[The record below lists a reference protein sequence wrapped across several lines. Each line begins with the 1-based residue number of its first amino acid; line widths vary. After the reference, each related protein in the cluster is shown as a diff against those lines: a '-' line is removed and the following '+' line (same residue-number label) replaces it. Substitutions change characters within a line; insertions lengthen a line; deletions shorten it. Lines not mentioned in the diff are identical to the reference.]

1 MRFCATHYQKIDS
14 AYRICKQSIWLLIA
28 ILSVSVF
35 LFLTISRASEPYLE
49 GSTLVQPAMYQLT
62 PLMAP
67 RIGLPENPGGG
78 IRLGPPV
85 SNAADANRTETT
97 GRPASSKSFLVGDAV
112 SGQEALRLSS
122 SDLGNL
128 LKKSSNGLSVG
139 VQSKTPIVSD
149 PRVRGSR
156 VGALAASGSHWVPA
170 RADLD
175 TILSKFDSRQ
185 ISKVDIVPGPFSV
198 LYGPGFA
205 FTDLQLLQS
214 PRYQQ
219 GVQSHGTSDL
229 EYKQNGNQFFGQQS
243 VLVGSNDWG
252 ARFNYAART
261 GDDYRAGGGRQT
273 IPSSYNSQEMT
284 LALGRDWK
292 NDSIEINVLRL
303 DQTNVIFP
311 GYVFDL
317 DYLVTDGYEVT
328 HRHRSESVW
337 DEVSTDVWYNRTR
350 FSGNAQNQRKR
361 NFFPL
366 LNLIGYVGFTDVDS
380 MSAGYRQSYGLGNL
394 DEDGFRL
401 TVGHDLRFIKQELN
415 EVSSGTT
422 LGLPI
427 PFTNRNSP
435 IPKSFIA
442 NPGLFVDYQ
451 EEVTERLGF
460 RAGARADYANSNI
473 VDTPDKLQGIGLG
486 VLPASYS
493 NIVGTDQYD
502 RDFGLVCGFMSLRR
516 DLTTEFSTSVSGGY
530 AERAPTLTEL
540 YAAQPFM
547 LMLQNGLNNVTG
559 DPTLQKER
567 LFQIDVGGEFSSDI
581 VKTGVRGFHAW
592 GLDYI
597 TFENTRVTNVP
608 PAGEVGQVSLRYVN
622 TDLVTLLGAE
632 CFGEML
638 PESPVTPFATM
649 RIVAGRDRTRNG
661 RFATTNG
668 NAFAASQK
676 VDGAARGF
684 FSGVLGSNE
693 EPLPGIPP
701 LDARLG
707 LRFHDTSP
715 RKVWNVEVTARMVA
729 RQDRV
734 ATSLLETA
742 TSGFTVWDTRMLF
755 RSKNVP
761 SLLFATGV
769 ENMFNRRYREHFDF
783 RTASG
788 LSVLQPGTNFYV
800 STSLSF

>member
-1 MRFCATHYQKIDS
+1 MHHRKNDS
-14 AYRICKQSIWLLIA
+14 ANRICKQSIRLLIA
-28 ILSVSVF
+28 IVSVSVF
-35 LFLTISRASEPYLE
+35 LFPATGRASDPYLE
-49 GSTLVQPAMYQLT
+49 GSTLVQPAKYQLT
-62 PLMAP
+62 PLQEP
-67 RIGLPENPGGG
+67 RIGLPENAGGG
-78 IRLGPPV
+78 NRLG
-85 SNAADANRTETT
+85 SSANNAPDINRTTPT
-97 GRPASSKSFLVGDAV
+97 GRPISSKSFLVGDAV

-205 FTDLQLLQS
+205 FTDVQLLQS

-243 VLVGSNDWG
+243 VLVGSSDWG
-252 ARFNYAART
+252 ARFNYAARS
-261 GDDYRAGGGRQT
+261 GDDYRAGGGGSQT

-317 DYLVTDGYEVT
+317 DNLVTDGYEVT
-328 HRHRSESVW
+328 HRHRSGSVW
-337 DEVSTDVWYNRTR
+337 DEVSTDAWYNRTS

-380 MSAGYRQSYGLGNL
+380 MSTGYRQSYGLGNL
-394 DEDGFRL
+394 EEDGFRL
-401 TVGHDLRFIKQELN
+401 TVGHDLRYVKQELN

-427 PFTNRNSP
+427 PFANRNSP
-435 IPKSFIA
+435 IPKSFMA

-451 EEVTERLGF
+451 EDVTERIGF
-460 RAGARADYANSNI
+460 RAGVRADYANSNI

-486 VLPASYS
+486 VLPASYR

-502 RDFGLVCGFMSLRR
+502 RDFALVSGFMTLRR
-516 DLTTEFSTSVSGGY
+516 DWTTELSTTVSGGY

-559 DPTLQKER
+559 DPSLQKER
-567 LFQIDVGGEFSSDI
+567 LFQIDVGGEFSTGL

-597 TFENTRVTNVP
+597 TYENTRVTSVP

-622 TDLVTLLGAE
+622 TDLATLLGAE
-632 CFGEML
+632 CFGELL

-649 RIVAGRDRTRNG
+649 RVVDGRDRTRNG

-684 FSGVLGSNE
+684 FSGVLGNNE

-707 LRFHDTSP
+707 LRLHDTSP
-715 RKVWNVEVTARMVA
+715 RKEWNIELAARMVA

-755 RSKNVP
+755 RSRNIP
-761 SLLFATGV
+761 GLSLATGV